1 MSDPQV
7 ADQKDENMG
16 RVFGYI
22 TRVTATAVFLLL
34 ANSTPSTR
42 CATPPSPVG
51 PAVASSAYLF
61 PEARLRKVHLVRPD
75 LLPYPIVYAVYC

>member
-1 MSDPQV
+1 VGDPQV

-16 RVFGYI
+16 RVFGFI

-34 ANSTPSTR
+34 ANSTPSAPHT
-42 CATPPSPVG
+42 APVG

>member
-1 MSDPQV
+1 VGDPQV

-16 RVFGYI
+16 RVFGFI

-34 ANSTPSTR
+34 ANSTPSTPR
-42 CATPPSPVG
+42 ATPVG
-51 PAVASSAYLF
+51 PAIASSAYLF

>member
-1 MSDPQV
+1 VGDPQV

-16 RVFGYI
+16 RVFGFI

-42 CATPPSPVG
+42 CASPVG